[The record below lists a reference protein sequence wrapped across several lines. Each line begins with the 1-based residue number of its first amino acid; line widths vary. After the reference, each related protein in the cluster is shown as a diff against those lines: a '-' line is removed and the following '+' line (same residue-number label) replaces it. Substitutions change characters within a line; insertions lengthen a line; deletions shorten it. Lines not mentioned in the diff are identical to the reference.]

1 MTTTPT
7 TAGPLHAAPRRRS
20 TLTLVTVFLVSLAP
34 VLAAVIFYLNPQ
46 WWPRDGSNYG
56 TLIEPQRDLPAP
68 AQLPLATL
76 DGQPYDLRQLRGKW
90 LLMAADGGA
99 CPESCARKLFIIRNS
114 HASQGKNVDRVARIW
129 FITDDAPV
137 PQKVLDAYVGTVMV
151 RARPEQLAGFLLDG
165 GAKNAANGAPNK
177 GTANGSAGSAGSAAN
192 AGSTGDAGNAG
203 NAATVTPASPS
214 AAALAGPMWLAD
226 PLGHLML
233 QFPADA
239 DPVKVRGDLSKLI
252 YNSRIG

>member
-1 MTTTPT
+1 MN
-7 TAGPLHAAPRRRS
+7 AGDVPVAARRRS
-20 TLTLVTVFLVSLAP
+20 RWTVLAVFLVSLAP
-34 VLAAVIFYLNPQ
+34 VLAAVVFYLNPQ

-56 TLIEPQRDLPAP
+56 TLIEPQRDLPTP

-114 HASQGKNVDRVARIW
+114 HASQGKNVDRVARVW

-137 PQKVLDAYVGTVMV
+137 PQKVLDAYVGTIMV
-151 RARPEQLAGFLLDG
+151 RARPEQLAPFLL
-165 GAKNAANGAPNK
+165 GAGAP
-177 GTANGSAGSAGSAAN
+177 AA
-192 AGSTGDAGNAG
+192 D
-203 NAATVTPASPS
+203 
-214 AAALAGPMWLAD
+214 ALAAPMWLTD

-239 DPVKVRGDLSKLI
+239 DPVKVRSDLSKLI

>member
-1 MTTTPT
+1 MTST
-7 TAGPLHAAPRRRS
+7 TAGPPRTAPRRRS
-20 TLTLVTVFLVSLAP
+20 TLTLVIVFLVSLAP
-34 VLAAVIFYLNPQ
+34 VLAAVVFYLNPQ

-56 TLIEPQRDLPAP
+56 TLIEPQRDLPTP

-151 RARPEQLAGFLLDG
+151 RARPEQLAAFLLDG
-165 GAKNAANGAPNK
+165 GANAAPTAAPAA
-177 GTANGSAGSAGSAAN
+177 GTGTGSVNNATAA
-192 AGSTGDAGNAG
+192 
-203 NAATVTPASPS
+203 P